1 MVAEVL
7 LSSCRARCLTPT
19 ILILTASNGT
29 PVPHLHFHLA
39 QCERGLLGGGVRVQG
54 QAARTLQVGVV
65 GAPRILP
72 VFSRILDSPY
82 LYIPHWPRCLRVL

>member
-19 ILILTASNGT
+19 ILILTAFNGT

-65 GAPRILP
+65 GWCMLHAALR
-72 VFSRILDSPY
+72 SPP
-82 LYIPHWPRCLRVL
+82 I